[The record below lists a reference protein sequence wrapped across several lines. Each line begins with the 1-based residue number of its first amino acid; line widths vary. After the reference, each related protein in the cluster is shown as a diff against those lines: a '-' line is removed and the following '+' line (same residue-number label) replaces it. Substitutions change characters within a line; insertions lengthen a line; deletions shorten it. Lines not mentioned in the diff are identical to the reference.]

1 MAIADPGKKRLI
13 RNPDSKNRLYIPQ
26 DRFPLRFHVGS
37 GSVELTDD
45 GTYNI
50 EPQNVQF
57 VSGFYLDVNSET
69 PTPEMAQV
77 ISGSAATS
85 QYVVFYLPN
94 SINNI
99 VSGITLISYRNNSPY
114 QSVSGTALGES
125 TVGNY
130 TMYSAR
136 ISYSMSVNFD
146 GLRIAVG
153 MFQDTARYTNVR
165 MGLFFTNSPSSITW
179 ESAYMKAP
187 SYYTVTYHDPS
198 GTHQDVTHS
207 DVSVGAPTPS
217 PPSWTR
223 DGYELGS
230 WIPSLSGTVTSDVTY
245 TAQWATEGSGKS
257 PVMLDQIRVWGDSN
271 GYPSGTSIPDAETTA
286 LTYAQLAEMAGGTG
300 DPMAADGS
308 EYVTLEQFR
317 EWTSSGGGGLRLTP
331 TR

>member
-26 DRFPLRFHVGS
+26 DRFPLRFHVGN
-37 GSVELTDD
+37 GSVELNND
-45 GTYNI
+45 GTYDI

-114 QSVSGTALGES
+114 QSVSGTSLAKS

-136 ISYSMSVNFD
+136 ISYAMSGNFD

-153 MFQDTARYTNVR
+153 MFQDNARYTNVR

-179 ESAYMKAP
+179 KSAYMEAP

-198 GTHQDVTHS
+198 GTYQDVTHS
-207 DVSVGAPTPS
+207 DVSVGRPTPA

-223 DGYELGS
+223 PGYELVG
-230 WIPSLSGTVTSDVTY
+230 WTPELAETVTESVTY
-245 TAQWATEGSGKS
+245 QAIWITEGATQS
-257 PVMLDQIRVWGDSN
+257 PVTLSQARAWADAN
-271 GYPSGTSIPDAETTA
+271 GYPAGTTIADADRMV
-286 LTYAQLAEMAGGTG
+286 LTYEQLAELAGGTG
-300 DPMAADGS
+300 DAMAADGN

-317 EWTSSGGGGLRLTP
+317 EWANEFEGGFSA
-331 TR
+331 

>member
-1 MAIADPGKKRLI
+1 MAIADAGMKRLI

-37 GSVELTDD
+37 GYVELAND
-45 GTYNI
+45 GTYDI

-85 QYVVFYLPN
+85 RYVVFYLPN

-114 QSVSGTALGES
+114 QSVSGTALEES

-136 ISYSMSVNFD
+136 ISYAMSSNFD

-153 MFQDTARYTNVR
+153 MFQDNSRYTNVR

-207 DVSVGAPTPS
+207 DVSVGAPTPT
-217 PPSWTR
+217 PPTWTR
-223 DGYELGS
+223 DGYEFGS
-230 WIPSLSGTVTSDVTY
+230 WIPRVSPTVTKTQQY
-245 TAQWATEGSGKS
+245 MAQWATAGSGKL
-257 PVMLDQIRVWGDSN
+257 PVTLDCMRVWADAN
-271 GYPSGTSIPDAETTA
+271 GYPAGTTLTDADRMV
-286 LTYAQLAEMAGGTG
+286 LTYEQLAELAGGTG
-300 DPMAADGS
+300 NAMAADGS

-317 EWTSSGGGGLRLTP
+317 EWANESGGGFSA
-331 TR
+331 

>member
-1 MAIADPGKKRLI
+1 MAIPDPGKKRLI

-37 GSVELTDD
+37 GSVELRDD
-45 GTYNI
+45 GKYNI

-114 QSVSGTALGES
+114 QSVSGTALEES

-130 TMYSAR
+130 TMYSAK
-136 ISYSMSVNFD
+136 ISYAMSVNFD

-153 MFQDTARYTNVR
+153 MFQDNARYTNVR
-165 MGLFFTNSPSSITW
+165 MGLFFTDSPSSITW
-179 ESAYMKAP
+179 ESAYMEAP

-207 DVSVGAPTPS
+207 DVSVGAPTPT
-217 PPSWTR
+217 PPTWTR
-223 DGYELGS
+223 DGYEFGS
-230 WIPSLSGTVTSDVTY
+230 WIPRVSPTVTKTQQY
-245 TAQWATEGSGKS
+245 MAQWATAGSGKL
-257 PVMLDQIRVWGDSN
+257 PVTLDRMRVWADAN
-271 GYPSGTSIPDAETTA
+271 GYPAGTTIADADRMV
-286 LTYAQLAEMAGGTG
+286 LTYEQLAELAGGTG
-300 DPMAADGS
+300 NAMAADGS

-317 EWTSSGGGGLRLTP
+317 EWANESGVLRLTP